1 MSSEF
6 WLEESESAGSEKHDL
21 DWTPSAGPGFE
32 ELEKRMRVSFTK
44 SSTMPED
51 AFQSWKTTV
60 FRTAG
65 RCAGPTH
72 SDVSSASQLVVGRVQ
87 AGKTS
92 SFTGLI
98 RLLADNHYRIFVVIA
113 GTSTNL
119 RDQTFDRL
127 TQDLSDSDDI
137 EIIRTGKGFDPRLE
151 ANRLIKRMRGWSQPK
166 QDDTFLQV
174 VERKVVYVV
183 LKSTKAHLE
192 SVLETFVTLKDTA
205 EGARLLSQTPTVII
219 DDEADQASPNGRAAA
234 DDRKEMT
241 AVYKCLRNLRQQLV
255 FHSFVGYTATPYANV
270 LMDVASEIRPEYV
283 TMLEPGADY
292 TGTVDLF
299 LTDVPFAKVIE
310 DFEDASVLPES
321 LKLAF
326 AVLICQSILFHCSD
340 EEVRD
345 SYFLEP
351 FRSSRPS
358 KTVTMLIHA
367 DRLVRVSSS
376 IAALLRDLR
385 DIWASIFSS
394 SAGLGN
400 RVDVAEEHIWQTY
413 FEPAL
418 TDLEAE
424 TEAPLPRTKFRRALG
439 SLIGEI
445 GILEIVGSGD
455 DFPSDLG
462 SDGKPTWKSRPAW
475 VLVGGQL
482 LDRGQT
488 LPNLV
493 NSYMPR
499 SPGGGAKTGE
509 IGGQFDTLQQRGRF
523 YGHRRTYRTIIRGWF
538 DTRTLD
544 TYREI
549 ALSEQQHFDVL
560 GEIDLQ
566 GLKLSQTPIRL
577 ESGNS
582 SKLKLVRKNVL
593 GRSVQEVKSSAWLAR
608 QLWYRQDS
616 NSNRLELLAQLIDD
630 KEFVPYARKNP
641 KQRSQFNLRAFVS
654 IEEVQQLLASWN
666 FDESDKAKF
675 EIAAHYLS
683 GLRRT
688 ESLEEV
694 ELVLMSRNPMIKND
708 PFSHD
713 EFRTSDAE
721 ILEPNSSSPLLRIK
735 QLPSSND
742 LNYVNEFLPTMQVHF
757 LDVIGVRG
765 EPRKLKDQIGLA
777 VAIPSA
783 RPSIYRGPLA

>member
-1 MSSEF
+1 MDPTKRN
-6 WLEESESAGSEKHDL
+6 LEWEPKEHN
-21 DWTPSAGPGFE
+21 GFE
-32 ELEKRMRVSFTK
+32 VLENRMRASLAK

-51 AFQSWKTTV
+51 AFQSWRTAV
-60 FRTAG
+60 FRTAS
-65 RCAGPTH
+65 RCANPTRPDA
-72 SDVSSASQLVVGRVQ
+72 SRASQLVVGRVQ

-98 RLLADNHYRIFVVIA
+98 RLLADNHYKIFVVVA
-113 GTSTNL
+113 GSSTNL

-127 TQDLSDSDDI
+127 TQDLSDLDDF
-137 EIIRTGKGFDPRLE
+137 EIIRTGKGFDSRLE
-151 ANRLIKRMRGWSQPK
+151 SNRLIKRMRGWSQPK
-166 QDDTFLQV
+166 MENSFLEV
-174 VERKVVYVV
+174 VERKIIYVV

-192 SVLETFVTLKDTA
+192 SVLETFVTVQETA
-205 EGARLLSQTPTVII
+205 EGARLLSKTPTLII

-241 AVYKCLRNLRQQLV
+241 AVYKCLRNLRQQLAL
-255 FHSFVGYTATPYANV
+255 HSFVGYTATPYANV
-270 LMDVASEIRPEYV
+270 LMDIESEIRPEYV

-299 LTDVPFAKVIE
+299 LTDRPFAKEIE

-321 LKLAF
+321 LKMAF
-326 AVLICQSILFHCSD
+326 AVFICQSILFHCTD
-340 EEVRD
+340 EEMRNA
-345 SYFLEP
+345 YFLEP

-358 KTVTMLIHA
+358 RTVTMLIHA

-376 IAALLRDLR
+376 ITSLLRELR
-385 DIWASIFSS
+385 DIWANIFSTS
-394 SAGLGN
+394 SGANG
-400 RVDVAEEHIWQTY
+400 RVDVAEEHIWKTY

-418 TDLEAE
+418 IDLEDGAKE
-424 TEAPLPRTKFRRALG
+424 PLPRSEFRKALG
-439 SLIGEI
+439 SIIGEI

-462 SDGKPTWKSRPAW
+462 SDGKPTWKSRPSW

-499 SPGGGAKTGE
+499 PPGGGAKTGE

-523 YGHRRTYRTIIRGWF
+523 YGHRRTYRSIVRGWF

-566 GLKLSQTPIRL
+566 GLALGETPIRL

-593 GRSVQEVKSSAWLAR
+593 GRSVHEVKSSAWLAR
-608 QLWYRQDS
+608 QLWYREDS
-616 NSNRLELLAQLIDD
+616 NSKRLESLVSLIAN
-630 KEFVPYARKNP
+630 KEFVPFERKKSKTNGLI
-641 KQRSQFNLRAFVS
+641 NLRSKVS
-654 IEEVQQLLASWN
+654 IVEVKQLLESWN
-666 FDESDKAKF
+666 FDESDKSKF
-675 EIAAHYLS
+675 EIADHYLS
-683 GLRRT
+683 SIQGSGL
-688 ESLEEV
+688 LEEV
-694 ELVLMSRNPMIKND
+694 ELVLMSRNPEEKID
-708 PFSHD
+708 PLSHG
-713 EFRTSDAE
+713 EFRTSDVM
-721 ILEPNSSSPLLRIK
+721 ILEPTSSNAILRIK

-742 LNYVNEFLPTMQVHF
+742 ANYVNESLPTLQVHF
-757 LDVIGVRG
+757 LDVIGGG
-765 EPRKLKDQIGLA
+765 EEPEKLQNQIGLA
-777 VAIPSA
+777 IAIPSA
-783 RPSIYRGPLA
+783 RPTVYRGPIT